1 MRKKHNRTKPVAVK
15 NTTVSTQQWTDLATN
30 APLAKEYNRLATAI
44 QQAQS
49 EAVQKA
55 QRIGGSA
62 EEYVDM
68 SRAFSIVR
76 ETPELV
82 PYLASIAKQSSGVPG
97 SFVEK
102 RNPTGVTSPQQGN
115 SNGLWTG
122 SNKQVAQGI
131 VNARLL
137 RDWADANEWTR
148 AAINVRRQQIGRAN
162 IAVVP
167 FNERRSYN
175 KTLARKIQLL
185 LDQPNEYRQNYY
197 ELMASAMDDLLVL
210 DRAVVMKDMTVD
222 RKPVHL
228 YNEDAAC
235 VKIYADWSGHP
246 NEPRYLYESPVNN
259 RKVPLRNDEAI
270 VMMANPATYRY
281 GLSPVQVLRN
291 TIKADL
297 AATQSAIQMV
307 DMKPPPHMIQLPG
320 ATQGQLEKIREKYET
335 DIAGQKE
342 IFWLGGQTQALVEPL
357 IFSARDNQWL
367 EWQVYLARKIAIVFQ
382 ISPQQLG
389 ITFDINKAT
398 ASSQQE
404 IFEDTGLIPLLLLV
418 ESYFNEELVSDFA
431 PRLPDGRFNMEA
443 LNLRILFPEVTEADR
458 QMHAERAIK
467 MATAGLAGLPSMTIN
482 QVLSMFGEEPVPGGN
497 TFYVDNKTLGPVPW
511 LSYDGDTN
519 GYGPASTS
527 GNAGSQDAAG
537 GPDLEE
543 DDTNDG
549 GGKGNYTPPTPP
561 QGAEPEAATASPKG
575 VSPLRSKHSNRQVG
589 KRMVSLTPSYAD

>member
-1 MRKKHNRTKPVAVK
+1 MVRQAKKYRSKAK
-15 NTTVSTQQWTDLATN
+15 GASTVQWQDLATN
-30 APLAKEYNRLATAI
+30 ERLSREYNKLSLAL
-44 QQAQS
+44 QQAQAV
-49 EAVQKA
+49 AVQKA
-55 QRIGGSA
+55 QRMGGA
-62 EEYVDM
+62 PNEYMDM
-68 SRAFSIVR
+68 ERAFSIVR

-82 PYLASIAKQSSGVPG
+82 PYLASIAKQSSTVPL
-97 SFVEK
+97 SFLEK
-102 RNPTGVTSPQQGN
+102 RSPTGVDSPQQN
-115 SNGLWTG
+115 SQGMWTG
-122 SNKQVAQGI
+122 SGKQLTDGV

-137 RDWADANEWTR
+137 RQWADDNEWAR

-167 FNERRSYN
+167 FNERRGYN

-197 ELMASAMDDLLVL
+197 ELMAGAMDDLLVL
-210 DRAVVMKDMTVD
+210 DRAIILKDMTVD

-235 VKIYADWSGHP
+235 VKIYPNWSGNP
-246 NEPRYLYESPVNN
+246 NEPRYLYESPTSN
-259 RKVPLRNDEAI
+259 RKVPLRNDEVI
-270 VMMANPATYRY
+270 CMMSNPATYRY

-297 AATQSAIQMV
+297 AATQSAMQMV

-320 ATQGQLEKIREKYET
+320 ASQGQLEKIRERYET

-342 IFWLGGQTQALVEPL
+342 IFWIGGQTQAVVEPL

-418 ESYFNEELVSDFA
+418 ESYFNEELISDFA
-431 PRLPDGRFNMEA
+431 PKLPDGRFNMEA

-519 GYGPASTS
+519 GYGPASTG
-527 GNAGSQDAAG
+527 GNQGGQDPAG
-537 GPDLEE
+537 GPSLEE
-543 DDTNDG
+543 NDPETG
-549 GGKGNYTPPTPP
+549 GGKGNYKPPTPP
-561 QGAEPEAATASPKG
+561 QGAEPVAASLARIAQ
-575 VSPLRSKHSNRQVG
+575 RSKDGNRQFG
-589 KRMVSLTPSYAD
+589 KRMVSLSHSFSE